1 MWDSL
6 ELGEGSETGRIE
18 RIALLSRTFIEP
30 ILETGGPAEGD
41 VTRANL
47 SGRPFTECPV
57 QVARLQLVDD
67 PRAVRQFF
75 RLFVLLMLLLLLF
88 SRVTFG
94 LPFIKFDLINKQ
106 NKT

>member
-75 RLFVLLMLLLLLF
+75 RLFVLLMLLLF